1 LLQDLATDHGWQ
13 LELASKESVLQQA
26 ADLDRLCLEVDFQIA
41 FEIVA
46 AVDKP
51 FPGTR
56 IRGIA
61 EANGLELAPD
71 GAFRRFGSG
80 GSVWFTLKNR
90 GATPFSSEHMREF
103 STRALSVVLDVPR
116 VPREA
121 FPAMRTLLN
130 ALCSS
135 LQASVVDEQGRRLD
149 DAALDLVADQLRAI
163 QGRLEQNGI
172 VPGGSLALRLFS

>member
-1 LLQDLATDHGWQ
+1 
-13 LELASKESVLQQA
+13 
-26 ADLDRLCLEVDFQIA
+26 
-41 FEIVA
+41 
-46 AVDKP
+46 
-51 FPGTR
+51 
-56 IRGIA
+56 
-61 EANGLELAPD
+61 
-71 GAFRRFGSG
+71 
-80 GSVWFTLKNR
+80 
-90 GATPFSSEHMREF
+90 MREF

-149 DAALDLVADQLRAI
+149 DAALDLVADQLRTI

-172 VPGGSLALRLFS
+172 IPGGPLALRLFS